1 MSDGICYHPIM
12 KKLIPLASLFAVLAG
27 APGGCSQDR
36 QQPRPQQ
43 SAPQNASRA
52 FNREVLKSG
61 TGARPKAHDR
71 VRVHYR
77 GTLLNGKEFD
87 SSYKRGQPATFPLNG
102 VIECWTKGVQM
113 MQVGEKARL
122 TCPPEMAYGKRG
134 SPPSI
139 PPDATLLFEVELLG
153 IE

>member
-1 MSDGICYHPIM
+1 M
-12 KKLIPLASLFAVLAG
+12 KKLISLVFLFAGFAW

-43 SAPQNASRA
+43 SAPQNASRE
-52 FNREVLKSG
+52 FKHEVLKKG
-61 TGARPKAHDR
+61 NGARPKARDR

-87 SSYKRGQPATFPLNG
+87 SSYKRGNPAVFPLNG
-102 VIECWTKGVQM
+102 VIKCWTEGVQM

-139 PPDATLLFEVELLG
+139 PPDATLLFEIELLG